1 MIGDLDRFKIP
12 SASASSKRPVHE
24 IKGPLETKSLDQRR
38 EASRHLWDGLQ
49 PSSHGWRAEIWGHRK
64 WRAEI
69 WDHRKGQIADPVLS
83 DASLLREK
91 CGSWAK
97 TALLILVLCLG
108 ARQYVAKTHYPLEQ
122 PAEHSDEIGL
132 T

>member
-64 WRAEI
+64 
-69 WDHRKGQIADPVLS
+69 GQIADPVLS